1 MARTVTPSDRR
12 VTTGGRG
19 WRPTDRPRAISRDDR
34 RGARSNGRKM
44 NGMNLSRRAIVVMA
58 MRSFVRRVTPAL
70 VDADDADDR
79 SIGRRR
85 A

>member
-1 MARTVTPSDRR
+1 
-12 VTTGGRG
+12 
-19 WRPTDRPRAISRDDR
+19 
-34 RGARSNGRKM
+34 
-44 NGMNLSRRAIVVMA
+44 MNLSRRAIVVMA